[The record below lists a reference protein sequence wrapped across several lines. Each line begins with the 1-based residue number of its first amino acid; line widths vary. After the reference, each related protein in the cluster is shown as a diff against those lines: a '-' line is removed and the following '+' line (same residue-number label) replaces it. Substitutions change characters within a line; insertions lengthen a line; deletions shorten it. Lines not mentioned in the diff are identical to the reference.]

1 MAEPSVAS
9 VTSATAAPATER
21 FGKIPTHS
29 LADQA
34 RVQIRN
40 AIFEGKIKPEERLT
54 IERIASELGISRTP
68 VREALKLLEA
78 DGIVRVLPN
87 RGAVVQRFDK
97 DELVERYSV
106 RALLEGYDT
115 EMACRAPDPALAAL
129 VTDLEANCAAMAAAI
144 AELERID
151 AAGPP
156 GERDLEQIGKL
167 LELNGKFHKRILE
180 ASGTVLVGRVL
191 ESLHM
196 PLAYRLYQWRAPA
209 RRKAVLDYHLAIVTA
224 MREGMAKRARKL
236 IEDHIA
242 DVRDFLISTA
252 PMQK

>member
-1 MAEPSVAS
+1 MAEPLVA
-9 VTSATAAPATER
+9 APAAPPATER

-54 IERIASELGISRTP
+54 IERIAGELGISRTP

-87 RGAVVQRFDK
+87 RGAVVQPFDK
-97 DELVERYSV
+97 EELVERYSV
-106 RALLEGYDT
+106 RALLEGYAT
-115 EMACRAPDPALAAL
+115 EMACRTPDAGLIA
-129 VTDLEANCAAMAAAI
+129 DLEANCAEMATAI

-151 AAGPP
+151 ASGPP

-167 LELNGKFHKRILE
+167 LELNGQFHKRILA
-180 ASGTVLVGRVL
+180 ASNCMLVGRVL

-196 PLAYRLYQWRAPA
+196 PLAYRLYQWRAPV
-209 RRKAVLDYHLAIVTA
+209 RRKAVLDYHLAIVAA
-224 MREGMAKRARKL
+224 MRAGKAKRARKL

-252 PMQK
+252 PM

>member
-1 MAEPSVAS
+1 MPEPA
-9 VTSATAAPATER
+9 ER

-34 RVQIRN
+34 RVMIRN
-40 AIFEGKIKPEERLT
+40 AIFDGKIQPEERLT
-54 IERIASELGISRTP
+54 IERIAAELGISRTP

-78 DGIVRVLPN
+78 DGIIRMLPN

-97 DELVERYSV
+97 DELVERYSL
-106 RALLEGYDT
+106 RALLEGHAA
-115 EMACRAPDPALAAL
+115 ELACKARGPELA
-129 VTDLEANCAAMAAAI
+129 TTLEDNCARMAAAI

-151 AAGPP
+151 AAG
-156 GERDLEQIGKL
+156 GDDLDQIGRL
-167 LELNGKFHKRILE
+167 LELNGAFHKAILA
-180 ASGTVLVGRVL
+180 ASGRNLVGRVL

-209 RRKAVLDYHLAIVTA
+209 RRQAVLDYHRAIAAA
-224 MREGMAKRARKL
+224 MRAGQARRARKL
-236 IEDHIA
+236 VEEHIE

-252 PMQK
+252 RSQDESR